1 MNEKVEEI
9 YTQMFAPQEIP
20 QAVRDLYA
28 RAQRF
33 ADRIDSPQMPV
44 SMLVTIAACATV
56 TAKSAKPAKVDI
68 DEVGETI
75 PVQPDSYAS
84 NEAPEP
90 SAERSNDEV
99 DPNAPPEGGAA
110 ATGPMD
116 VPAVHHK
123 GDELKMVKDLM
134 RMTKDE
140 LRAHAKEFYGYRPR
154 LNYSKNKII
163 EMLKLRKPIK

>member
-20 QAVRDLYA
+20 QAVRDMYA

-56 TAKSAKPAKVDI
+56 TGKSAKPAKVDI
-68 DEVGETI
+68 DEVSETV
-75 PVQPDSYAS
+75 PAQPDSYAS

-90 SAERSNDEV
+90 SNERSKDEV
-99 DPNAPPEGGAA
+99 DPNAPPEGGKP

-123 GDELKMVKDLM
+123 GDELKMLRDLM
-134 RMTKDE
+134 RMTKAE